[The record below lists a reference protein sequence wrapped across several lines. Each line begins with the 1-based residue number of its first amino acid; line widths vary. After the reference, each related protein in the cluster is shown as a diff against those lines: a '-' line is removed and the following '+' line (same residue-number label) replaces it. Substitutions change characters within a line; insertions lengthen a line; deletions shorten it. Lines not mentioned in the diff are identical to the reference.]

1 MQWLQLQSSPSD
13 ATQDLHQQIRKII
26 AMTIRRWGDD
36 DIRESDDSADYN
48 GLSLALSALAKENL
62 QKLSPFFA
70 DGEYDGDEDG
80 NAVDNWW
87 WWCWLV

>member
-1 MQWLQLQSSPSD
+1 MANQCGGILCLV
-13 ATQDLHQQIRKII
+13 LHFSALDDGFDEALKV
-26 AMTIRRWGDD
+26 DD
-36 DIRESDDSADYN
+36 DIRECDDNADYT

-80 NAVDNWW
+80 DAVDNW
-87 WWCWLV
+87 